1 MELALST
8 ELKPSTELALATPR
22 HSPSRDQRERLEN
35 SDKAMDFNERA
46 LRRIRLLTVAVGA
59 AGTLVALVKLGIR
72 PAVGFL
78 IGATLSVANFEGI
91 SMLAHAIGGT
101 QKPKAVATLLIAL
114 RYVLIGCALYVIVR
128 ILGFTPMAVLA
139 GLLAAF
145 GAVLLEIFYELIFQR
160 GNF

>member
-1 MELALST
+1 MW
-8 ELKPSTELALATPR
+8 
-22 HSPSRDQRERLEN
+22 
-35 SDKAMDFNERA
+35 
-46 LRRIRLLTVAVGA
+46 RIRLLAVAVGLGGTVALLVKQGGRPA
-59 AGTLVALVKLGIR
+59 AGLLM
-72 PAVGFL
+72 
-78 IGATLSVANFEGI
+78 GATLSIANLEGL

-101 QKPKAVATLLIAL
+101 EKPGAVAALLIAL